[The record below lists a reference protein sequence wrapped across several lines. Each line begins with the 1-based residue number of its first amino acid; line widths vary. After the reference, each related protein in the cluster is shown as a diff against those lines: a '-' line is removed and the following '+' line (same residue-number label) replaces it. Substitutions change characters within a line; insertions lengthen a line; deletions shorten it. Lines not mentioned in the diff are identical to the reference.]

1 MSPTDFEYGIKKDV
15 RNNPIVRE
23 IDRSRQRELW
33 RSVLVGVFFVT
44 VLLFSAWLHFELIRH
59 GYAVERMQRDRAS
72 EEEVNRRLRLEVET
86 LKSPERIERLA
97 TEELQLVSPR
107 REQAIILERVPTT
120 PPPSEMVVVSR

>member
-33 RSVLVGVFFVT
+33 RSVLVGVFFVA
-44 VLLFSAWLHFELIRH
+44 VLLFSSWLNFELIRH
-59 GYAVERMQRDRAS
+59 GYVVERMQRDRAA
-72 EEEVNRRLRLEVET
+72 EEEINRRLRLEVET

-97 TEELQLVSPR
+97 IEELQLVSPR
-107 REQAIILERVPTT
+107 REQAIILDRIPIT
-120 PPPSEMVVVSR
+120 PLPNEMVIVSR

>member
-33 RSVLVGVFFVT
+33 RSVLVGVFFVA

-59 GYAVERMQRDRAS
+59 GYVVERMQRDRAA

-97 TEELQLVSPR
+97 TEELQLVSPS
-107 REQAIILERVPTT
+107 REQAIILERVPIT
-120 PPPSEMVVVSR
+120 PPPNEMVVVSR